1 MDKKTGIYFGIF
13 LFISALL
20 VVTEMAKKE
29 PLNWFPTYA
38 AKHKIPYGTYI
49 LRTEL
54 SGLMDGQE
62 VRDIK
67 RPPYEFLQDSTV
79 AGTYFFLNDEVN
91 FDRDEFSKLMDFVA
105 RGNDVFIA
113 TQGGNI
119 DTLNLSTRGIYG
131 NSLEER
137 PFFKLLNK
145 NLNTTEFTFDRKFY
159 NTVFYEIDTA
169 NTVVLGKTG
178 FVDES
183 GKRVS
188 EGYNFIKQPV
198 GKGNFFVHTFPE
210 AFTNYYILK
219 ENNRNYTASVLS
231 YLDGDKP
238 VLWDA
243 YYKRGKTREIVSPM
257 MYILKTKSL
266 KYAYYIA
273 LIGVLLYIIFGGKR
287 KQRYIPVIT
296 PLKNQTL
303 AFTRTIAN
311 MYYEKSEHK
320 NIAEHHI
327 TYFLEYIR
335 TKLHVPTVTI
345 NERFYTFV
353 AARSG
358 KSEADVKSLF
368 EYIIRIQR
376 ENTINK
382 AELMEL
388 NKRIEKFKQNL

>member
-1 MDKKTGIYFGIF
+1 MT
-13 LFISALL
+13 
-20 VVTEMAKKE
+20 KKE

-38 AKHKIPYGTYI
+38 AKHKIPYGTYVLREELPDI
-49 LRTEL
+49 LN
-54 SGLMDGQE
+54 GQE

-67 RPPYEFLQDSTV
+67 RPPYEVLQDSTV
-79 AGTYFFLNDEVN
+79 SGTYFFVNNEIN
-91 FDRDEFSKLMDFVA
+91 FDRDELNKLLEFAV
-105 RGNDVFIA
+105 RGNDVFIS
-113 TQGGNI
+113 TLGGNI
-119 DTLNLSTRGIYG
+119 DTLNLSTQNIYA
-131 NSLEER
+131 NDQEQQ

-145 NLNTTEFTFDRKFY
+145 NLNTAEFTFDRYFY
-159 NTVFYEIDTA
+159 NTVFHKIDTA

-178 FVDES
+178 FVDKT
-183 GKRVS
+183 GNRVA

-198 GKGNFFVHTFPE
+198 GKGNFFIHTFPE

-219 ENNRNYTASVLS
+219 ESNRNYTASVLS
-231 YLDGDKP
+231 YLDADKP

-243 YYKRGKTREIVSPM
+243 WYKTGKTREIVSPM

-273 LIGVLLYIIFGGKR
+273 LIGILLYIVFGGKR
-287 KQRYIPVIT
+287 KQRYIPVIA
-296 PLKNQTL
+296 PLRNQTL

-327 TYFLEYIR
+327 THFLEYIR
-335 TKLHVPTVTI
+335 TKMHVPTVTI
-345 NERFYTFV
+345 NEQFYTFV

-358 KSEADVKSLF
+358 KSETEVKSLF
-368 EYIIRIQR
+368 EYIKKIQR
-376 ENTINK
+376 ENTVHK
-382 AELMEL
+382 DELMEL